1 MEDVIPSLF
10 QSQQQEEQQNIHWKN
25 IRNMVQVIQKLK
37 PLGNCSWVDIAE
49 QVHLILAL
57 CIINNI
63 TKSWIYIDTLY
74 ITVGAF
80 WHGCHILAFGWYQF
94 VI

>member
-10 QSQQQEEQQNIHWKN
+10 QSQQEEEQQNIHWKN

-49 QVHLILAL
+49 QVYLILAL

-63 TKSWIYIDTLY
+63 TKK
-74 ITVGAF
+74 
-80 WHGCHILAFGWYQF
+80 
-94 VI
+94 